1 MIEELARV
9 WLAAEREAS
18 KRGNEGGTEEGAR
31 KASAAYEEAVRA
43 ASREDL
49 LVAWHAAR
57 KVQEG
62 CEMGSAAWA
71 DARAVVELVRFEYLA
86 SE

>member
-1 MIEELARV
+1 MIEELAGI

-18 KRGNEGGTEEGAR
+18 KRANEGGSEERAR

-43 ASREDL
+43 AGREEL
-49 LVAWHAAR
+49 LIAWHAAI
-57 KVQEG
+57 KIQG
-62 CEMGSAAWA
+62 ASEMGSAAWA
-71 DARAVVELVRFEYLA
+71 DARAVAELVRVEYLA